1 MARDLTDRL
10 EDLLVVLLLPAF
22 FAFTG
27 LRTQISLVAGPAQW
41 IMCGLIVLVAS
52 IVKFGGSALA
62 ARLTGLKWRDSAA
75 LGILMNTRGLVELIV
90 LNIGLDLGV
99 IAPKLFAMLV
109 IMALV
114 TTFATTP
121 ILSLLITAES
131 RREFEEQPSLPA
143 GTRPSPAAAERLPDS
158 RVVAAVSNPHTVD
171 TLIELAAAA
180 SPVEGHPLRV
190 LTLIRRPEGGVRSGL
205 REIEERVAPR
215 TPVLLAV
222 VERARSLGVPVETQ
236 AAWSDDPGRDLVEM
250 ARVAGAAWL
259 MIGVHQPVFGTN
271 EMGGTVRQVM
281 SNLAG
286 SSIHLGIVSRGHL
299 QHASRIFAL
308 VDDIADGR
316 ATLDLAIRIARA
328 RNLACMRCWLPTTV
342 RNRHLILRPW

>member
-1 MARDLTDRL
+1 
-10 EDLLVVLLLPAF
+10 
-22 FAFTG
+22 
-27 LRTQISLVAGPAQW
+27 ISLVAGPAHW
-41 IMCGLIVLVAS
+41 LMCGLIVAVAS
-52 IVKFGGSALA
+52 MGKFGGSALA

-121 ILSLLITAES
+121 ILYLLITGES
-131 RREFEEQPSLPA
+131 RREFEEQPASPA
-143 GTRPSPAAAERLPDS
+143 GARAPTAAAQRLSDRP
-158 RVVAAVSNPHTVD
+158 VVAAVSNPHTVD

-190 LTLIRRPEGGVRSGL
+190 LSLIRRPEGGVRSGV
-205 REIEERVAPR
+205 REIEERVAPK

-222 VERARSLGVPVETQ
+222 MERARSLGAAVETQ
-236 AAWSDDPGRDLVEM
+236 AAWSDDPGRDLGEM
-250 ARVAGAAWL
+250 AGAADAAWL
-259 MIGVHQPVFGTN
+259 MIGVHQRVFGTN

-299 QHASRIFAL
+299 QDASRIFAL
-308 VDDIADGR
+308 VDDIVDGR
-316 ATLDLAIRIARA
+316 ATLDLAMRIARA
-328 RNLACMRCWLPTTV
+328 RNYSVHALLVADNGSEPASDLTALVSEPTSV
-342 RNRHLILRPW
+342 SGPCP

>member
-1 MARDLTDRL
+1 
-10 EDLLVVLLLPAF
+10 
-22 FAFTG
+22 
-27 LRTQISLVAGPAQW
+27 
-41 IMCGLIVLVAS
+41 
-52 IVKFGGSALA
+52 
-62 ARLTGLKWRDSAA
+62 
-75 LGILMNTRGLVELIV
+75 V

-99 IAPKLFAMLV
+99 ITPELFAMLV

-121 ILSLLITAES
+121 VLHLLITGES
-131 RREFEEQPSLPA
+131 RREFEEQPALPT
-143 GTRPSPAAAERLPDS
+143 GTQASPTAPERFSDCP
-158 RVVAAVSNPHTVD
+158 VFAAVSNPRTVD
-171 TLIELAAAA
+171 TLVELAAAA

-205 REIEERVAPR
+205 REIEERVAPK

-222 VERARSLGVPVETQ
+222 MERARNLGVPVETL

-250 ARVAGAAWL
+250 VRAAGAAWL

-308 VDDIADGR
+308 VDDIVDGR
-316 ATLDLAIRIARA
+316 ATLELATRIARA
-328 RNLACMRCWLPTTV
+328 RNYSVHALLVADNGSEPASDLMALVRDASRLSGQWLYTD
-342 RNRHLILRPW
+342 ILRTRESKNILNQVRGELLVLGACTANQINLPINVVPERDGCIVIVQGAGTRRSEAPLQ